1 MTIFVLQI
9 FKIMSKIPFN
19 TQQKIYAFILQN
31 TDRGTMDCLSTKEV
45 SSEFN
50 ISMQEAYKL
59 LCGLSD
65 GNLITKLD
73 PVNGNNFMCCD
84 WVKN

>member
-1 MTIFVLQI
+1 
-9 FKIMSKIPFN
+9 MSKIHFN

-31 TDRGTMDCLSTKEV
+31 TDRETMDCLSTKEV
-45 SSEFN
+45 SNEFG
-50 ISMQEAYKL
+50 ISMQEAYRL
-59 LCGLSD
+59 LSGLSND
-65 GNLITKLD
+65 NLITKLD